1 MASEVEMLV
10 AITVVV
16 SKAISVTGSLFPL
29 LSFRG
34 GKVVVTST
42 NLVVVASERSGS
54 TVVWRVSTVVTLGA
68 SRGILVVSNS
78 DGSVVECSCWS
89 GTIVGSSSFCFST
102 PLVDGAGQVVVG
114 PTMVSIFATDLF
126 VSGNSVLPSGFVSS
140 SDVPVSGLSVT
151 GSVCN
156 VKCFAIIYC
165 AWSRVMDSVRTHLM
179 AVENSRKRPLDSSSR
194 TGAVPPETPVF

>member
-1 MASEVEMLV
+1 M
-10 AITVVV
+10 
-16 SKAISVTGSLFPL
+16 
-29 LSFRG
+29 
-34 GKVVVTST
+34 
-42 NLVVVASERSGS
+42 
-54 TVVWRVSTVVTLGA
+54 VTLGA
-68 SRGILVVSNS
+68 SKGILVVSNSALVVSNS

-114 PTMVSIFATDLF
+114 PTVVSIFATDSSSFEDGLF
-126 VSGNSVLPSGFVSS
+126 VSGNSVLPSRFVSS

-165 AWSRVMDSVRTHLM
+165 AWSR
-179 AVENSRKRPLDSSSR
+179 E
-194 TGAVPPETPVF
+194 